1 MLVECIC
8 GESKFAVDA
17 KAIGFNGRL
26 VKCGL
31 CAREWFQESK
41 LNILEKRII
50 EVDQKLQAKEIEILE
65 QKSDFRKRIASLE
78 KEVNKKKL
86 EQENQDSIQTNINA
100 LEQRTREKELEAKQ
114 QGDLESRFA
123 ALDTALKKMT
133 LDSITKNSTLE
144 KSTFALEDKLKEESY
159 EDKLSNLE
167 NRLNINVHD
176 DQDSKKDF
184 EIEDVKKIER
194 NQKVVE
200 EQKIEDVKKIGR
212 NQKVVEEQKIEDA
225 QKEVNQKAKSMFSS
239 QAAAFAI
246 DEIKKITPTDIK
258 NADSNKQEI
267 SENKLNKINPSL
279 DTQEDNEPT
288 SRIGRKNDTLK
299 KKSFFK
305 KIFNK

>member
-159 EDKLSNLE
+159 EDRLSNLE
-167 NRLNINVHD
+167 NRLNINVYD

-194 NQKVVE
+194 NQKVAE
-200 EQKIEDVKKIGR
+200 EQKIEDV
-212 NQKVVEEQKIEDA
+212 
-225 QKEVNQKAKSMFSS
+225 QKEVNQKAKSMFPS

-246 DEIKKITPTDIK
+246 DEIKQVMPTDIK

-279 DTQEDNEPT
+279 DTQVDNEPT
-288 SRIGRKNDTLK
+288 SIIGRKNDTLE
-299 KKSFFK
+299 KKSFLK

>member
-159 EDKLSNLE
+159 EDRLSNLE

-194 NQKVVE
+194 NQKVAE
-200 EQKIEDVKKIGR
+200 EQKIEDV
-212 NQKVVEEQKIEDA
+212 
-225 QKEVNQKAKSMFSS
+225 QKEVNQKAKSMFSP

-279 DTQEDNEPT
+279 DVQEDNEST
-288 SRIGRKNDTLK
+288 SSIGKENDTLK
-299 KKSFFK
+299 KKSFLK

>member
-65 QKSDFRKRIASLE
+65 QKSDFRKRVASLE

-133 LDSITKNSTLE
+133 LESITKNSTLE
-144 KSTFALEDKLKEESY
+144 KSTFALEGKLKEESY
-159 EDKLSNLE
+159 EDRLSNLE

-200 EQKIEDVKKIGR
+200 EQKIEDV
-212 NQKVVEEQKIEDA
+212 

>member
-159 EDKLSNLE
+159 EDRLSNLE

-194 NQKVVE
+194 DQKVAE
-200 EQKIEDVKKIGR
+200 EQKIEDV
-212 NQKVVEEQKIEDA
+212 

-246 DEIKKITPTDIK
+246 DEIKIITPTDIK

-279 DTQEDNEPT
+279 DTQENNEPT

>member
-133 LDSITKNSTLE
+133 LDSITKNSALE

-159 EDKLSNLE
+159 EDRLSNLE

-176 DQDSKKDF
+176 TQDSKKDF

-194 NQKVVE
+194 NQKVEE
-200 EQKIEDVKKIGR
+200 EQKIEDV
-212 NQKVVEEQKIEDA
+212 

-279 DTQEDNEPT
+279 NTLEDNEPT
-288 SRIGRKNDTLK
+288 SRIGRENDTLK
-299 KKSFFK
+299 NKSFFK
-305 KIFNK
+305 KIFTK

>member
-86 EQENQDSIQTNINA
+86 ERENQDSIQTNINA

-159 EDKLSNLE
+159 EDRLSNLE

-184 EIEDVKKIER
+184 EIEDVKKTER
-194 NQKVVE
+194 NQKVAE
-200 EQKIEDVKKIGR
+200 EQKIEDV
-212 NQKVVEEQKIEDA
+212 

-267 SENKLNKINPSL
+267 SENKLSKINPSL

-288 SRIGRKNDTLK
+288 SRISRKNDTLK

>member
-78 KEVNKKKL
+78 KDVNKKKL

-159 EDKLSNLE
+159 EDRLSNLE

-194 NQKVVE
+194 NQKVAE
-200 EQKIEDVKKIGR
+200 EQKIEDV
-212 NQKVVEEQKIEDA
+212 

-239 QAAAFAI
+239 QAAAFTI

-267 SENKLNKINPSL
+267 SENKLNKINASL
-279 DTQEDNEPT
+279 DTHEDNEPT
-288 SRIGRKNDTLK
+288 SRIGMKYDTLK
-299 KKSFFK
+299 KNLFLK

>member
-159 EDKLSNLE
+159 EDRLSNLE

-194 NQKVVE
+194 NQKVAE
-200 EQKIEDVKKIGR
+200 EQKIEDVK
-212 NQKVVEEQKIEDA
+212 
-225 QKEVNQKAKSMFSS
+225 KEVNQKAKSMFSS

-279 DTQEDNEPT
+279 ETQEDNEPT

>member
-133 LDSITKNSTLE
+133 LDSITKNSALE

-159 EDKLSNLE
+159 EDRLSNLE

-194 NQKVVE
+194 DQKVAE
-200 EQKIEDVKKIGR
+200 EQKIEDV
-212 NQKVVEEQKIEDA
+212 

-239 QAAAFAI
+239 QAADFAI

-258 NADSNKQEI
+258 NDDSNKQEI
-267 SENKLNKINPSL
+267 GENKLSKINPSL

>member
-133 LDSITKNSTLE
+133 LDSITKNSALE

-159 EDKLSNLE
+159 EDRLSNLE

-184 EIEDVKKIER
+184 EIEDVKKIEK
-194 NQKVVE
+194 NQKVAE
-200 EQKIEDVKKIGR
+200 EQKIEDV
-212 NQKVVEEQKIEDA
+212 

-279 DTQEDNEPT
+279 NTLEDNEPT
-288 SRIGRKNDTLK
+288 PRIGRENDTLK

-305 KIFNK
+305 KIFTK

>member
-65 QKSDFRKRIASLE
+65 QKSDFRKRIASIE

-100 LEQRTREKELEAKQ
+100 LEQRTREKELEANQ
-114 QGDLESRFA
+114 QEGLESRFA

-159 EDKLSNLE
+159 EDRLSNLE

-194 NQKVVE
+194 DQKVAE
-200 EQKIEDVKKIGR
+200 EQKIEDVKKIER
-212 NQKVVEEQKIEDA
+212 NQKVAEEQKIEDV

-279 DTQEDNEPT
+279 DTQENNEPT

>member
-31 CAREWFQESK
+31 CAREWFQEST

-159 EDKLSNLE
+159 EDRLSNLE
-167 NRLNINVHD
+167 NRLNINVQD
-176 DQDSKKDF
+176 DQGSKKDF

-194 NQKVVE
+194 NQKVTE
-200 EQKIEDVKKIGR
+200 EQKIEDV
-212 NQKVVEEQKIEDA
+212 

-279 DTQEDNEPT
+279 NTLEDNEPT
-288 SRIGRKNDTLK
+288 SRIGR
-299 KKSFFK
+299 
-305 KIFNK
+305 

>member
-65 QKSDFRKRIASLE
+65 QKSDFRKRIVSLE
-78 KEVNKKKL
+78 KEVSKKKL

-159 EDKLSNLE
+159 EDRLSNLE

-194 NQKVVE
+194 DQKVAE
-200 EQKIEDVKKIGR
+200 EQKIEDV
-212 NQKVVEEQKIEDA
+212 

-239 QAAAFAI
+239 QAAGFEI
-246 DEIKKITPTDIK
+246 DEITKITPTDIK

-267 SENKLNKINPSL
+267 SENELNRINPSL

-288 SRIGRKNDTLK
+288 PRIGRKNDTLK

>member
-159 EDKLSNLE
+159 EDRLSNLE

-184 EIEDVKKIER
+184 EIEDVKKTER
-194 NQKVVE
+194 NQKVAE
-200 EQKIEDVKKIGR
+200 EQKIEDV
-212 NQKVVEEQKIEDA
+212 

-279 DTQEDNEPT
+279 NTLEDNEPT
-288 SRIGRKNDTLK
+288 PRIGRENDTLK

-305 KIFNK
+305 KIFTK

>member
-159 EDKLSNLE
+159 EDRLSNLE

-176 DQDSKKDF
+176 GQDSKKDF
-184 EIEDVKKIER
+184 EIEDVKKIEK
-194 NQKVVE
+194 NQKVAK
-200 EQKIEDVKKIGR
+200 EQKIEDV
-212 NQKVVEEQKIEDA
+212 

-279 DTQEDNEPT
+279 NTLEDNEPT
-288 SRIGRKNDTLK
+288 SRIGRENDTLK

-305 KIFNK
+305 KIFTK

>member
-159 EDKLSNLE
+159 EDRLSNLE

-184 EIEDVKKIER
+184 EIEEVKKIEG
-194 NQKVVE
+194 NQKVAE
-200 EQKIEDVKKIGR
+200 EPKIDDV
-212 NQKVVEEQKIEDA
+212 
-225 QKEVNQKAKSMFSS
+225 QKEVNQKAKSIFSS
-239 QAAAFAI
+239 NTRVFEI
-246 DEIKKITPTDIK
+246 DEIKKINPADIK

-279 DTQEDNEPT
+279 NTLEDNEPT
-288 SRIGRKNDTLK
+288 SRIGRENDTLK
-299 KKSFFK
+299 KKSLFK
-305 KIFNK
+305 KIFTK

>member
-123 ALDTALKKMT
+123 ALDTVLKKMT

-159 EDKLSNLE
+159 EDRLSNLE

-194 NQKVVE
+194 NQKVAE
-200 EQKIEDVKKIGR
+200 EQKIEDV
-212 NQKVVEEQKIEDA
+212 

>member
-159 EDKLSNLE
+159 EDRLSNLE

-176 DQDSKKDF
+176 DQGSKKDF

-194 NQKVVE
+194 NQKVAE
-200 EQKIEDVKKIGR
+200 EQKIEDV
-212 NQKVVEEQKIEDA
+212 
-225 QKEVNQKAKSMFSS
+225 QKEVNKKAQSMFSS

-246 DEIKKITPTDIK
+246 DEIEKITPTDIK
-258 NADSNKQEI
+258 DADSNKQEI

-279 DTQEDNEPT
+279 NTLEDNEPT
-288 SRIGRKNDTLK
+288 SRIGRENDTLK
-299 KKSFFK
+299 KKSFLK
-305 KIFNK
+305 KIFTK

>member
-159 EDKLSNLE
+159 EDRLSNLE

-184 EIEDVKKIER
+184 EIEDVKKIEK
-194 NQKVVE
+194 NQKVAK
-200 EQKIEDVKKIGR
+200 EQKIEDV
-212 NQKVVEEQKIEDA
+212 

-279 DTQEDNEPT
+279 NTLEDNEPT
-288 SRIGRKNDTLK
+288 SRIGRENDTLK

-305 KIFNK
+305 KIFTK

>member
-133 LDSITKNSTLE
+133 LDSITKNSALE

-159 EDKLSNLE
+159 EDRLSNLE
-167 NRLNINVHD
+167 NRLNINVHE
-176 DQDSKKDF
+176 DQDSKQDF
-184 EIEDVKKIER
+184 EIEDVKQIEE
-194 NQKVVE
+194 NQKVAE
-200 EQKIEDVKKIGR
+200 EQKIKDVQKEV
-212 NQKVVEEQKIEDA
+212 NQKVAEEKKIKDV
-225 QKEVNQKAKSMFSS
+225 QKEVNQKAKSMFSPNTPV
-239 QAAAFAI
+239 FAI

-258 NADSNKQEI
+258 NADSNKQDI
-267 SENKLNKINPSL
+267 SENKLSKINPSL

-305 KIFNK
+305 KIFTK

>member
-17 KAIGFNGRL
+17 KAIGFNGSL

-159 EDKLSNLE
+159 EDRLSNLE
-167 NRLNINVHD
+167 NRLNINVHE

-194 NQKVVE
+194 NQKVAE
-200 EQKIEDVKKIGR
+200 EQKIEDV
-212 NQKVVEEQKIEDA
+212 

-267 SENKLNKINPSL
+267 SENKLNKINQSL

>member
-133 LDSITKNSTLE
+133 LDSITKNSALE

-159 EDKLSNLE
+159 EDRLSNLE

-184 EIEDVKKIER
+184 EIEDVKKIEK
-194 NQKVVE
+194 NQKVEE
-200 EQKIEDVKKIGR
+200 EQKIEDV
-212 NQKVVEEQKIEDA
+212 

-279 DTQEDNEPT
+279 NTLEDNEPT
-288 SRIGRKNDTLK
+288 SRIGRENDTLK

-305 KIFNK
+305 KIFTK

>member
-133 LDSITKNSTLE
+133 LDSITKNSALE

-159 EDKLSNLE
+159 EDRLSNLE

-194 NQKVVE
+194 NQKVAE
-200 EQKIEDVKKIGR
+200 EQKIEDV
-212 NQKVVEEQKIEDA
+212 

-305 KIFNK
+305 KIFTK

>member
-159 EDKLSNLE
+159 EDRLSNLE

-184 EIEDVKKIER
+184 EIEDVKKIEG
-194 NQKVVE
+194 NQKVAE
-200 EQKIEDVKKIGR
+200 EQKIEDV
-212 NQKVVEEQKIEDA
+212 